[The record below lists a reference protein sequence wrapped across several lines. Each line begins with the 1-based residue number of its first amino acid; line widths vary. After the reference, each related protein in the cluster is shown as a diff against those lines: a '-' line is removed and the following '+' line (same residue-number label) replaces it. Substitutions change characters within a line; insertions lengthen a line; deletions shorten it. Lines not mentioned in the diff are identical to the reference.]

1 MSGRGW
7 WLLACAGLVN
17 VAAAQTTPPCPPPL
31 AYEQWTADTHPVRA
45 LSIDG
50 PRGGRLTYLPAE
62 HSRDPAHPQL
72 AGIERAWNDLHPTLA
87 FYEGPN
93 RPIADSAEATVRQA
107 GESGFVRF
115 LAQRDGVKLARLE
128 PPPQDE
134 AASVRERFGAERTE
148 LFYLLRE
155 AAQQRERRGASPEAL
170 KASMAQLIP
179 RLAALPGM
187 QPVIR
192 SVDDLQAAYA
202 RHWTSPANWW
212 EAPMA
217 WFDPLKDGKDT
228 GGVFTND
235 VNRASSAFR
244 NVHMVRVLSQAVRDG
259 QRVIAVV
266 GGNHVPLQ
274 EAALRCEI
282 AR

>member
-1 MSGRGW
+1 MNRWGW
-7 WLLACAGLVN
+7 WLLACAGVVN
-17 VAAAQTTPPCPPPL
+17 VAAAQAAPACPPPL
-31 AYEQWTADTHPVRA
+31 AYEQWKADTHPIRA

-50 PRGGRLTYLPAE
+50 PGGGRLTYLPAE

-72 AGIERAWNDLHPTLA
+72 AGIERAWKDLRPTLA

-93 RPIADSAEATVRQA
+93 RPIADNAEASVRQA
-107 GESGFVRF
+107 GEPGLVRF

-134 AASVRERFGAERTE
+134 AAYVRERFGAERTE

-155 AAQQRERRGASPEAL
+155 AAQQRERRGASPDAV
-170 KASMAQLIP
+170 KASTEQLIT
-179 RLAALPGM
+179 RMASLPGM

-212 EAPMA
+212 EAPLA
-217 WFDPLKDGKDT
+217 WFDPLKDGKET

-244 NVHMVRVLSQAVRDG
+244 NIHMVRVLSQAVRDG

>member
-1 MSGRGW
+1 MKRAGW
-7 WLLACAGLVN
+7 CVLACAGAVN
-17 VAAAQTTPPCPPPL
+17 VAMAQAPACPPPL
-31 AYEQWTADTHPVRA
+31 AYEQWKADTHPVRA

-50 PRGGRLTYLPAE
+50 PRGGRLAYLPAQ
-62 HSRDPAHPQL
+62 HTLDPAHPQL
-72 AGIERAWNDLHPTLA
+72 AGIERAWNELRPTLA

-115 LAQRDGVKLARLE
+115 LARRDGVRLARLE
-128 PPPQDE
+128 PPPQEE
-134 AASVRERFGAERTE
+134 AASVRERFGPERTE

-155 AAQQRERRGASPEAL
+155 AAQQRERRGASPDAL
-170 KASMAQLIP
+170 KASMAQLIT
-179 RLAALPGM
+179 RMAALPGM
-187 QPVIR
+187 APVIR

-202 RHWTSPANWW
+202 RHWTAPANWW

-217 WFDPLKDGKDT
+217 WFDPLKNGQET
-228 GGVFTND
+228 GGGFTHD
-235 VNRASSAFR
+235 ANRASSAFR
-244 NVHMVRVLSQAVRDG
+244 NLHMVRVLAQAVRDG

>member
-1 MSGRGW
+1 MDRRGW
-7 WLLACAGLVN
+7 WVLACAGVVN
-17 VAAAQTTPPCPPPL
+17 VAMAQAPSCPPPL
-31 AYEQWTADTHPVRA
+31 AYEQWQADTHPVRPLA
-45 LSIDG
+45 IDG
-50 PRGGRLTYLPAE
+50 ARGGRLAYLPAQ
-62 HSRDPAHPQL
+62 HTLDPAHPQL
-72 AGIERAWNDLHPTLA
+72 AGIEQAWNELHPTMA

-93 RPIADSAEATVRQA
+93 RPIADSADATVRQA
-107 GESGFVRF
+107 GESGFLRF
-115 LAQRDGVKLARLE
+115 LARRDGVQLARLE

-134 AASVRERFGAERTE
+134 AAYVRERFGAERTE
-148 LFYLLRE
+148 LFYLLRN
-155 AAQQRERRGASPEAL
+155 AAQQRERRGASPEVL
-170 KASMAQLIP
+170 KAETAQLIT
-179 RLAALPGM
+179 RMAALPGGTS
-187 QPVIR
+187 VIR

-202 RHWTSPANWW
+202 RHWTAPANWW

-217 WFDPLKDGKDT
+217 WFDPLKDSNDT

-244 NVHMVRVLSQAVRDG
+244 NIHMVRVLSQAVRDG